1 MTRKLISSG
10 SEFEK
15 TAGYSRAVVDGDWVF
30 VAGTTGFDYANM
42 TIPYGLEEQ
51 VHQTFRNI
59 EAALGEAGASLKD
72 VVRANYIVPQSADWP
87 RITPILG
94 QYFADIRPA
103 STAIFAGLA
112 DSRMR
117 IEIEVTARLPAAKP
131 RAQAKPKTAVKR
143 KRTAAKPKRKA
154 ARRRR

>member
-1 MTRKLISSG
+1 MARKLISSG

-30 VAGTTGFDYANM
+30 VAGTTGFNYATM

-59 EAALGEAGASLKD
+59 EAALVQAGASLKD

-94 QYFADIRPA
+94 QYFGDIRPA

-131 RAQAKPKTAVKR
+131 KAPAKR
-143 KRTAAKPKRKA
+143 KRAAPKAKSKPKSKA